1 MPMIPSIG
9 GVVIGKAK
17 AATNLISNGGFET
30 NATGWTARNAT
41 ETISRI
47 TSWTAG
53 GAGAG
58 NILLTAAS
66 AGEGAYH
73 AFTGAASTQY
83 TASVTVLPDSGVT
96 ARIYLF
102 DNIGSFV
109 AGESV
114 AGDGTTVTR
123 LKVTATTAGGSSTF
137 RVYVRCE
144 TAAQATKNI
153 KFDAVQVEAGPAATP
168 YVPTDGATASR
179 TAMKWVA

>member
-9 GVVIGKAK
+9 EVVIGKAK
-17 AATNLISNGGFET
+17 AVTNLISNGGFET

-144 TAAQATKNI
+144 TASQATKNI

>member
-9 GVVIGKAK
+9 GVVIGKAR

-30 NATGWTARNAT
+30 NATGWVVRNGS

-47 TSWTAG
+47 TSWNAG
-53 GAGAG
+53 GSGAG

-66 AGEGAYH
+66 GAEGAYH

-83 TASVTVLPDSGVT
+83 TASVTVLPDAGVT

-102 DNIGSFV
+102 DNIGSF
-109 AGESV
+109 AGGESV

-123 LKVTATTAGGSSTF
+123 LKITATTAGGSSTF

-144 TAAQATKNI
+144 TASQNTKNI
-153 KFDAVQVEAGPAATP
+153 KFDSMQVETGPAATP
-168 YVPTDGATASR
+168 YVPANGATASR
-179 TAMKWVA
+179 SAMKWVA